1 MIFII
6 KRKRLKKMEE
16 NKGWNSLN
24 IKDKLSYIVAFT
36 LIGSGIALAFLSFFL
51 NSYNISTGVLL
62 YIAQAFV
69 IGGGLVGAS
78 VYFKSKWIEFN
89 TNAKKEID
97 ERIDKLLNNNK

>member
-6 KRKRLKKMEE
+6 KRKRLRKMEE

-24 IKDKLSYIVAFT
+24 IKDKLSYIVAFVM
-36 LIGSGIALAFLSFFL
+36 IASGIVLAFLSFFL

-97 ERIDKLLNNNK
+97 ERIDKILNNNK